1 MTSASDIA
9 FASAL
14 DLVELYRTQ
23 ALSPVEA
30 AEALLDRAEALQ
42 PKLNAFCVDRP
53 RRRD

>member
-1 MTSASDIA
+1 MTSASEIA

-30 AEALLDRAEALQ
+30 AEALLDARRDAAAEAQRL
-42 PKLNAFCVDRP
+42 LHY
-53 RRRD
+53 